1 MRTED
6 DLPDTNGHYWTQN
19 LYCQNGKCRSTWSGN
34 RKNPRKCT
42 FARNRAAPQMTDQ
55 LKIDIELYKRH
66 MAVGGAFIPFA
77 KSLGMTRHEAS
88 AAKRRAM
95 RYFAT
100 MDGRN

>member
-1 MRTED
+1 
-6 DLPDTNGHYWTQN
+6 
-19 LYCQNGKCRSTWSGN
+19 
-34 RKNPRKCT
+34 
-42 FARNRAAPQMTDQ
+42 MTDQ
-55 LKIDIELYKRH
+55 LKSDIELYKRH
-66 MAVGGAFIPFA
+66 MEVGGAFLPFA